1 MTTRSVYLT
10 PPMAMGNRA
19 LTLSGDDIFGE
30 NEQISV
36 R

>member
-1 MTTRSVYLT
+1 MTRSVCLT
-10 PPMAMGNRA
+10 PPMAMGNRT
-19 LTLSGDDIFGE
+19 LKLSGDNFSDE

>member
-1 MTTRSVYLT
+1 MMTRSIYLT
-10 PPMAMGNRA
+10 PPMAMGNRT
-19 LTLSGDDIFGE
+19 LTLSGADISGE